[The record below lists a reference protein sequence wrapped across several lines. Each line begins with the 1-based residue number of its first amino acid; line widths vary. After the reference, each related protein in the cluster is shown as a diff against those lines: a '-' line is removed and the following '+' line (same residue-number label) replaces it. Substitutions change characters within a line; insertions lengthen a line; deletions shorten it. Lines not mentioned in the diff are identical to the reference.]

1 MEANPASDLVQV
13 IVIDKDFTEHTLLNT
28 PRKLIYLVFPDV
40 HHQCNQS
47 DCGLFA
53 LAFASSVCQNVD
65 PVTTSYDQK
74 CFHFHF
80 LKCLDNNLFE
90 PFPCSPKKQPLCDTL
105 IKLFKVFCVCCL
117 PGTGDRMIKC
127 NLCCEWYHYTC
138 VGLEEDEDIEDSW
151 LCTDCESKEL

>member
-80 LKCLDNNLFE
+80 LKCLDNNQFE
-90 PFPCSPKKQPLCDTL
+90 PFPCSPKKQPLCKQTTITL
-105 IKLFKVFCVCCL
+105 ITLMMDIRKHKVNQL
-117 PGTGDRMIKC
+117 PGGIQQGS
-127 NLCCEWYHYTC
+127 
-138 VGLEEDEDIEDSW
+138 VQ
-151 LCTDCESKEL
+151 